1 MSLNLTTLAY
11 QACRDIGLN
20 VRPRFAVND
29 LGNGCSV
36 YSHIPADGSHGF
48 TSRIKSADVQNLR
61 IRELGKSVL
70 LSAKIYIST
79 LALAV
84 FHIVL
89 VCAGKQMRRVDAV
102 WVIAGMAYTQ
112 FSRIISGGQIK
123 RNPVS
128 PKWNGFYEEDSVA
141 SFVQRSSPSP
151 AAFGLRHATPKTN
164 NHRLRE
170 TWDCFGCHVTTL
182 PHGLGYVVK
191 FDQIS
196 IPML

>member
-1 MSLNLTTLAY
+1 MTHASKEGNVFKCSTCGGARAATRRRRTSSGRGKMSLNASPVVCE
-11 QACRDIGLN
+11 ACRDAVSLN

-79 LALAV
+79 TLALAV

-123 RNPVS
+123 RIC
-128 PKWNGFYEEDSVA
+128 
-141 SFVQRSSPSP
+141 R
-151 AAFGLRHATPKTN
+151 
-164 NHRLRE
+164 
-170 TWDCFGCHVTTL
+170 
-182 PHGLGYVVK
+182 
-191 FDQIS
+191 
-196 IPML
+196 